1 MRLRARRATRWG
13 HRALPITT
21 NDYRLTNHTKN
32 ETTKM
37 EQLMSTIN
45 EIKRSDDGTKA
56 VIAIY
61 LFANLAVLAVWA
73 IVGAIFR

>member
-1 MRLRARRATRWG
+1 
-13 HRALPITT
+13 
-21 NDYRLTNHTKN
+21 
-32 ETTKM
+32 M

-61 LFANLAVLAVWA
+61 LLANLAVVAVWA